1 VTVASPYVLRE
12 TGGNL
17 VRNIVMTIAAIVTM
31 AVSLT
36 ALGGVL
42 IMRQAVN
49 KATVQWQGGV
59 QVAIFMQ
66 PSASPQEVT
75 AIQRELGGMVPDEVK
90 SFHYVDKPQAYAEF
104 KGMFSGEP
112 DLIKVMT
119 VSTMPPSFRVVPAQA
134 QNVQQLAAEFDKQ
147 PGVYSVGYPGQVIKD
162 TLAHFST
169 LRTVALIVA
178 GGVMVGA
185 IALVVNTIQL
195 AIFAR
200 RREVAVMKLVG
211 ATNWF
216 IRVPFMLEGLVEGLV
231 GAGLAFLITYFARDT
246 FASFTG
252 SDPLNPNQPLFVS
265 SHEALLTGLFIVVV
279 GTIVGAFGSGF
290 AVRRYLAV

>member
-1 VTVASPYVLRE
+1 MTVASPYVLRE

-90 SFHYVDKPQAYAEF
+90 
-104 KGMFSGEP
+104 
-112 DLIKVMT
+112 
-119 VSTMPPSFRVVPAQA
+119 
-134 QNVQQLAAEFDKQ
+134 
-147 PGVYSVGYPGQVIKD
+147 
-162 TLAHFST
+162 TLP
-169 LRTVALIVA
+169 LR
-178 GGVMVGA
+178 
-185 IALVVNTIQL
+185 
-195 AIFAR
+195 R
-200 RREVAVMKLVG
+200 
-211 ATNWF
+211 
-216 IRVPFMLEGLVEGLV
+216 
-231 GAGLAFLITYFARDT
+231 
-246 FASFTG
+246 
-252 SDPLNPNQPLFVS
+252 
-265 SHEALLTGLFIVVV
+265 
-279 GTIVGAFGSGF
+279 
-290 AVRRYLAV
+290 